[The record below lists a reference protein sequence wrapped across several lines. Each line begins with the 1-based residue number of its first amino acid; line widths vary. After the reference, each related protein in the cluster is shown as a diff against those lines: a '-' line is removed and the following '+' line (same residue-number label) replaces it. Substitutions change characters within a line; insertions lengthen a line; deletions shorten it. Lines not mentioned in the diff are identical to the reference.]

1 MFENARRFRYN
12 SGMERI
18 VVIGGGGHAKAV
30 IDVLE
35 RQGRYEIAGYLDI
48 HQPKGH
54 RCLGYENIDE
64 KDDFRRVAKDLGAR
78 GGIIAVGDNA
88 KRAHLAAAVRAV
100 LPEFHFVT
108 AVHPSA
114 ILGKHV
120 VIGAGTVV
128 MAGVVINPETRIGDH
143 GIINTRASLD
153 HDNLIGS
160 YVSIAPGVTTGGSV
174 SVGDY
179 SAVGLGA
186 NIIHGVAVGE
196 HAVIGAGST
205 VIESIPAFVVAFG
218 SPAKVQ
224 RSRKPGEDYLT

>member
-1 MFENARRFRYN
+1 
-12 SGMERI
+12 MERI
-18 VVIGGGGHAKAV
+18 IVIGGGGHAKAV

-54 RCLGYENIDE
+54 RCLGYENVEE
-64 KDDFRRVAKDLGAR
+64 KDDFRRAAKDLGAR
-78 GGIIAVGDNA
+78 GGIIAIGDNA
-88 KRAHLAAAVRAV
+88 KRALLATAVRAV

-120 VIGAGTVV
+120 VVGAGTVV
-128 MAGVVINPETRIGDH
+128 MAGVVINPDTRVGEH
-143 GIINTRASLD
+143 CIINTRASLD
-153 HDNLIGS
+153 HDNLLGS
-160 YVSIAPGVTTGGSV
+160 FVSIAPGVTTGGNV
-174 SVGDY
+174 AVGDS

-186 NIIHGVAVGE
+186 NIIHGIIVGE

-205 VIESIPAFVVAFG
+205 VIENIPSHVVAFG

-224 RSRKPGEDYLT
+224 RSRKAGEDALS